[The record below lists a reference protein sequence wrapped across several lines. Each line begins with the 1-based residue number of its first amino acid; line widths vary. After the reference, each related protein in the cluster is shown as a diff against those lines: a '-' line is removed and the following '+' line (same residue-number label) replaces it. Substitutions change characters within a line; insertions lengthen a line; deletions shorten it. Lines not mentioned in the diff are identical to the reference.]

1 MHFDKSENKLD
12 KLLNKKEVNDNHYK
26 VMRRSATIVKGNS
39 RICTL
44 QRLFCIWIGHGL
56 CKVMYSFNFQNSGPY
71 TPQWGSRAE
80 DVAQTLSLCSLL
92 YLTFNIFQ
100 AASALF
106 TGSKPF
112 TSRLATLIT
121 QSKTNISVVDKMR

>member
-56 CKVMYSFNFQNSGPY
+56 CEGMYSFNFRMQPPTPLSGGQGPRMLLKHF
-71 TPQWGSRAE
+71 PLLIAVLNIQH
-80 DVAQTLSLCSLL
+80 LSGCLS
-92 YLTFNIFQ
+92 
-100 AASALF
+100 
-106 TGSKPF
+106 
-112 TSRLATLIT
+112 
-121 QSKTNISVVDKMR
+121 SVYWL

>member
-56 CKVMYSFNFQNSGPY
+56 CEGMYSFNFQNAAPY

-80 DVAQTLSLCSLL
+80 DVAQTL
-92 YLTFNIFQ
+92 
-100 AASALF
+100 
-106 TGSKPF
+106 PF
-112 TSRLATLIT
+112 AHCCT
-121 QSKTNISVVDKMR
+121 